1 MLRQGERSRAGLLV
15 QASNKDTPA
24 TPKAPASAAS
34 SQADRNIELL
44 EERLRGGRVRK
55 GKVEA
60 KVKVTSPLVD
70 AVSGR
75 TPATPQTEAET
86 TYITFLFGFFV
97 LIITEGLT
105 LAASGFMPE
114 EIDAFVQ
121 DYLYPSYSPTVL
133 AFLGASSLYGLW
145 KTGKLPGMTQG

>member
-1 MLRQGERSRAGLLV
+1 M
-15 QASNKDTPA
+15 
-24 TPKAPASAAS
+24 
-34 SQADRNIELL
+34 
-44 EERLRGGRVRK
+44 RK
-55 GKVEA
+55 GKIEA

-105 LAASGFMPE
+105 LAASVSG
-114 EIDAFVQ
+114 VVR
-121 DYLYPSYSPTVL
+121 SY
-133 AFLGASSLYGLW
+133 A
-145 KTGKLPGMTQG
+145 QR

>member
-1 MLRQGERSRAGLLV
+1 MC
-15 QASNKDTPA
+15 
-24 TPKAPASAAS
+24 
-34 SQADRNIELL
+34 SQ
-44 EERLRGGRVRK
+44 RGGRVRK
-55 GKVEA
+55 GKIEA

-105 LAASGFMPE
+105 LAASVSGVVKGCMCVRFHA
-114 EIDAFVQ
+114 IH
-121 DYLYPSYSPTVL
+121 
-133 AFLGASSLYGLW
+133 
-145 KTGKLPGMTQG
+145 